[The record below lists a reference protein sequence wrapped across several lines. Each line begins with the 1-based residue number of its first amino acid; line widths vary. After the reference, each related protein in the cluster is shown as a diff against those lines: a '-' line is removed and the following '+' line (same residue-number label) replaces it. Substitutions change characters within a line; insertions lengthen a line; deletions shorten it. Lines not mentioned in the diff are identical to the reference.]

1 MPADPPLTLPAP
13 AKVNL
18 SLRVLGRR
26 ADGFHDIE
34 TLMVPLALADR
45 VTLAAGERDGIEFHC
60 DDPTLPTDGNNL
72 AVRAATAFH
81 ERAGFVPRLRLT
93 LEKHVPHGAGLGGG
107 SSDAASVLLGLNEF
121 HGFPLAPATLAEL
134 AATLGSDV
142 PFFLVRG
149 PAVCRGRGEQVEAA
163 PRTFTGSRLP
173 LLLLKPPFGVPT
185 PWAYSRWRDAREVP
199 GVPYAAQTFAWG
211 ELVNDLERPVFE
223 KHVFLATLKG
233 WLLAQPGVAGALMS
247 GSGSTTLAV
256 LHDPAGGA
264 DLARRAKA
272 VFGEGL
278 WTCETATRG

>member
-1 MPADPPLTLPAP
+1 MPASPLTLPAP

-26 ADGFHDIE
+26 PDGFHDLE
-34 TLMVPLALADR
+34 TLMVPLTLADR

-81 ERAGFVPRLRLT
+81 ERAGLAPRVCLT

-121 HGFPLAPATLAEL
+121 HGFPVAPAALAEL

-149 PAVCRGRGEQVEAA
+149 PALCRGRGERIAPAPAA
-163 PRTFTGSRLP
+163 FTGTRLP

-185 PWAYSRWRDAREVP
+185 PWAYSRWRDAREIP
-199 GVPYAAQTFAWG
+199 GVPYAAQTFPWG

-223 KHVFLATLKG
+223 KHLFLATLKG
-233 WLLAQPGVAGALMS
+233 WLLAQPEVAGALMS

-256 LHDPAGGA
+256 LRTPGAGEELGSR
-264 DLARRAKA
+264 ARAA
-272 VFGEGL
+272 FGESL
-278 WTCETATRG
+278 WTCETVTAG